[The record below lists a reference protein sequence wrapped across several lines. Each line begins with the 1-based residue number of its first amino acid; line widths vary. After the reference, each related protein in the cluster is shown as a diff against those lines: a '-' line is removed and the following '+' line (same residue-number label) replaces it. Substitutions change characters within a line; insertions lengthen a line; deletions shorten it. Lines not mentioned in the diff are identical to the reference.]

1 MNISTIPKFAIAFI
15 IFVVGLAAST
25 VGQTPRSTPPT
36 IDEDEVIRVD
46 SRLVTIPV
54 SVIDQNGE
62 PVLGLGV
69 ADFRLREENRPQQI
83 DSVGTAETTP
93 LEIALLF
100 DVSASTDSMFKFQQE
115 TAAKFLQDVMRA
127 NDRATIFT
135 VGYKPTIVLDRATA
149 DGSVIAVRS
158 IVPTKE
164 QTAFYDSVRFAAEHL
179 RVNAPEGRRKVIVII
194 SDGEDTNSEGVTR
207 AIWNAERKLTNTVV
221 GTELRQLR
229 VKARDTAKVQEQ
241 VRVLKALQDADAVL
255 YSINPA
261 GSSYQ
266 LNSMSQF
273 GQENMQKFAD
283 ETGGTAF
290 LPSFG
295 PIDTADNYQNANNM
309 RSNTA
314 LLERIFRQL
323 ASELRAQYLVQFY
336 SDGEFPNGRFVK
348 LNVGLNGRNELRIRS
363 RQGYYVKN

>member
-1 MNISTIPKFAIAFI
+1 MIM
-15 IFVVGLAAST
+15 VVGLVLSSA
-25 VGQTPRSTPPT
+25 GQTPRSTPLA
-36 IDEDEVIRVD
+36 IDEDEIIRVD

-54 SVIDQNGE
+54 SVVDQNGE

-69 ADFRLREENRPQQI
+69 ADFRLTEENRKQKI

-115 TAAKFLQDVMRA
+115 TAAKFLRDVMRA
-127 NDRATIFT
+127 NDRATIFS
-135 VGYKPTIVLDRATA
+135 VGEKPTIVLDRATA
-149 DGSVIAVRS
+149 EGSAIAIRS
-158 IVPTKE
+158 IIPTNQ
-164 QTAFYDSVRFAAEHL
+164 QTAFYDSVRAAADHL
-179 RVNAPEGRRKVIVII
+179 RINAPEGRRKVILII
-194 SDGEDTNSEGVTR
+194 SDGEDTNSQGVTR
-207 AIWNAERKLTNTVV
+207 AIWNAERKLTSTVM

-229 VKARDTAKVQEQ
+229 VKARDTAKAQEQ
-241 VRVLKALQDADAVL
+241 VRVLKSLQDADAVL

-309 RSNTA
+309 RRNTA

-323 ASELRAQYLVQFY
+323 VSELRAQYLVQFY
-336 SDGEFPNGRFVK
+336 SDGEFPNGRFVR
-348 LNVGLNGRNELRIRS
+348 LSVGLNGRNELRIRS